1 MKTAGNQ
8 FFPSSLTTSTTK
20 RNFSKARTSS
30 KRKSTI
36 LLTISYSVN
45 VSMVNFCDMLID
57 YPNSKDYAFSM
68 FEKLCEME
76 LLSAEMLPK
85 YK

>member
-1 MKTAGNQ
+1 
-8 FFPSSLTTSTTK
+8 
-20 RNFSKARTSS
+20 
-30 KRKSTI
+30 
-36 LLTISYSVN
+36 
-45 VSMVNFCDMLID
+45 MVNFCDMLID